1 MSGPNSSRTSGRSR
15 RPGGGS
21 RSRFRDEVRVE
32 DPPHARGSRPFRFG
46 SKDFDPLME
55 ERPVEHQGL
64 ELSALAARMHAASS
78 LQAEEVLDRRCIP
91 TATEPTRVK
100 AFGRDAGED
109 DVETGLEVIADESPR
124 IVSPEGGEN
133 SEARLLRGPTLPVV
147 VVVRRDR
154 SAHATVHVHASAGP
168 PR

>member
-1 MSGPNSSRTSGRSR
+1 MSGSNSSRTSGRSR

-32 DPPHARGSRPFRFG
+32 DPPRARGSRPFRFG
-46 SKDFDPLME
+46 SKDFDPLVE
-55 ERPVEHQGL
+55 ERPIEHQGL
-64 ELSALAARMHAASS
+64 ELPALAARMHAAGS
-78 LQAEEVLDRRCIP
+78 LEAEEVLDRRCIP

-109 DVETGLEVIADESPR
+109 DVETGSQVIADELPR

-133 SEARLLRGPTLPVV
+133 AADRLRPGSHHTVLLG
-147 VVVRRDR
+147 VRR
-154 SAHATVHVHASAGP
+154 
-168 PR
+168 

>member
-1 MSGPNSSRTSGRSR
+1 MSGPSSSRTSGRSR
-15 RPGGGS
+15 RRGGGN

-46 SKDFDPLME
+46 SKDFDSLME
-55 ERPVEHQGL
+55 EGPIEHQGL
-64 ELSALAARMHAASS
+64 ELSALAARMHTAGL

-109 DVETGLEVIADESPR
+109 DVETGSQVVADESPR
-124 IVSPEGGEN
+124 IVSPEWREN
-133 SEARLLRGPTLPVV
+133 SEARLLRDSIHP
-147 VVVRRDR
+147 
-154 SAHATVHVHASAGP
+154 
-168 PR
+168 

>member
-1 MSGPNSSRTSGRSR
+1 MSGPSSSRTSGRSR
-15 RPGGGS
+15 RPGGGN

-46 SKDFDPLME
+46 SKDFEPLME

-64 ELSALAARMHAASS
+64 ELSALATRMHAAGS
-78 LQAEEVLDRRCIP
+78 LQTEEVLDRRCVP

-100 AFGRDAGED
+100 AFGRDAGEN

-124 IVSPEGGEN
+124 IVSPEGGEDPQ
-133 SEARLLRGPTLPVV
+133 ARLLRDSIHPFVL
-147 VVVRRDR
+147 VVRRDR
-154 SAHATVHVHASAGP
+154 S
-168 PR
+168 

>member
-1 MSGPNSSRTSGRSR
+1 MSGPSSSRTFGRSR
-15 RPGGGS
+15 RPGDGK

-55 ERPVEHQGL
+55 ERAIEHQGL
-64 ELSALAARMHAASS
+64 ELSALTARMHAAGSF
-78 LQAEEVLDRRCIP
+78 QAEEVLDRRCIP

-109 DVETGLEVIADESPR
+109 DVEAGIQVIADESPR

-133 SEARLLRGPTLPVV
+133 SEAALLRDSLHPFVL
-147 VVVRRDR
+147 VVRGD
-154 SAHATVHVHASAGP
+154 
-168 PR
+168 

>member
-1 MSGPNSSRTSGRSR
+1 SGPSSSRTSGRSR
-15 RPGGGS
+15 RRGDGN
-21 RSRFRDEVRVE
+21 RSRFRNEVRVE

-55 ERPVEHQGL
+55 ERSVEHQGL
-64 ELSALAARMHAASS
+64 ELSALAARMHAAGS

-124 IVSPEGGEN
+124 IVSPEWREN
-133 SEARLLRGPTLPVV
+133 SEARLLRDSIHPLVL
-147 VVVRRDR
+147 VVRRNR
-154 SAHATVHVHASAGP
+154 SDHDSVHVDPSED
-168 PR
+168 